1 MSLISAAFVSACIRQ
16 HTTASFSIRQHES
29 AYVSIRQHTSAYVSI
44 RQHTSAYVSRRLH
57 LMLEAA
63 VKLRHIKRFILIA
76 IDRDASV
83 FPFSPAFV
91 SVCLKGKDWA
101 TPLFL
106 QF

>member
-1 MSLISAAFVSACIRQ
+1 
-16 HTTASFSIRQHES
+16 
-29 AYVSIRQHTSAYVSI
+29 
-44 RQHTSAYVSRRLH
+44 
-57 LMLEAA
+57 MLEAA

-76 IDRDASV
+76 IDRDNVASDTSASAVSISITVHLAYPHSHPKPASV